1 MLAASPESSLN
12 ARFEIPVQPYGPLE
26 RLVFEER
33 LKIRWIWVQRPSNT
47 VPTRNNVNPG
57 NSIAVSNVEVEVTVE
72 ETPEEYAWMFHAR
85 CRGIDPAE
93 FFPSD
98 GTGVETAQRVC
109 AACPVTVECLE
120 YALLN
125 RIEHGVWGGASERER
140 RRILRRR
147 RDVAAQQ
154 V

>member
-1 MLAASPESSLN
+1 VP
-12 ARFEIPVQPYGPLE
+12 ARVG
-26 RLVFEER
+26 
-33 LKIRWIWVQRPSNT
+33 
-47 VPTRNNVNPG
+47 
-57 NSIAVSNVEVEVTVE
+57 EVEATVE
-72 ETPEEYAWMFHAR
+72 ESPELYAWMFHAR

-109 AACPVTVECLE
+109 ATCPVTSECLE
-120 YALLN
+120 YALVN

-147 RDVAAQQ
+147 RDVATHQ

>member
-1 MLAASPESSLN
+1 VNQWNPTAV
-12 ARFEIPVQPYGPLE
+12 RFVE
-26 RLVFEER
+26 
-33 LKIRWIWVQRPSNT
+33 
-47 VPTRNNVNPG
+47 
-57 NSIAVSNVEVEVTVE
+57 VEVEVTVE
-72 ETPEEYAWMFHAR
+72 ETPDEYAWMFHAR
-85 CRGIDPAE
+85 CRGINPAE

-109 AACPVTVECLE
+109 AACPVTSECLE

-147 RDVAAQQ
+147 RDIATQGISAQQ
-154 V
+154 ISARQI

>member
-1 MLAASPESSLN
+1 L
-12 ARFEIPVQPYGPLE
+12 
-26 RLVFEER
+26 FEER
-33 LKIRWIWVQRPSNT
+33 LKIRWIWVESAPKLGS
-47 VPTRNNVNPG
+47 TRNNVNQWNPT
-57 NSIAVSNVEVEVTVE
+57 AVRIVEVEVTVE
-72 ETPEEYAWMFHAR
+72 ETPDEYAWMFHAR
-85 CRGIDPAE
+85 CRGINPAE

-109 AACPVTVECLE
+109 AACPVTSECLE

-147 RDVAAQQ
+147 RDVATQQ

>member
-1 MLAASPESSLN
+1 MGTRSVN
-12 ARFEIPVQPYGPLE
+12 QGN
-26 RLVFEER
+26 
-33 LKIRWIWVQRPSNT
+33 RPA
-47 VPTRNNVNPG
+47 VP
-57 NSIAVSNVEVEVTVE
+57 IVEVEVTVGE
-72 ETPEEYAWMFHAR
+72 ETPDEYAWMFHAR
-85 CRGIDPAE
+85 CRGISPTA

-109 AACPVTVECLE
+109 AACPVRTECLE

-147 RDVAAQQ
+147 RDVTTTPQSYL
-154 V
+154 

>member
-1 MLAASPESSLN
+1 MDLGARAVKRRIQQKQCES
-12 ARFEIPVQPYGPLE
+12 
-26 RLVFEER
+26 
-33 LKIRWIWVQRPSNT
+33 
-47 VPTRNNVNPG
+47 RNNVNPG
-57 NSIAVSNVEVEVTVE
+57 NPTAVPIVEVEVTVE
-72 ETPEEYAWMFHAR
+72 ETPDEYAWMFHAR
-85 CRGIDPAE
+85 CRGISPAE

-109 AACPVTVECLE
+109 AVCPVRSECLE

-147 RDVAAQQ
+147 RDVATTPQS
-154 V
+154 

>member
-1 MLAASPESSLN
+1 MNQGNQAAVG
-12 ARFEIPVQPYGPLE
+12 I
-26 RLVFEER
+26 
-33 LKIRWIWVQRPSNT
+33 
-47 VPTRNNVNPG
+47 
-57 NSIAVSNVEVEVTVE
+57 VEVEVEAPVERTTVD
-72 ETPEEYAWMFHAR
+72 ETPDETPDEYAWMFEAR

-109 AACPVTVECLE
+109 AACPVRSECLE
-120 YALLN
+120 YALVN

-147 RDVAAQQ
+147 RDVAAGLAR
-154 V
+154 